1 MASAP
6 VIRQA
11 PTTPLVKLIRSVS
24 GITPDITIE
33 EQHQDQL
40 VITDHPV
47 ELGAT
52 ISDHAY
58 DLPSEVLITY
68 GWTPSGPTNTGFS
81 SSFLNDLYAKILA
94 VKSAKSLF
102 QVFTGRRIYTN
113 MLLGGVTLTTDKTTE
128 QALVVR
134 MLCRQIIIVQT
145 TTITVSL
152 DPTTQATPQRTLPP
166 ANQGTQALQPAQTFS
181 FPNYLMFLQPRN

>member
-1 MASAP
+1 MATAP
-6 VIRQA
+6 IVRQ
-11 PTTPLVKLIRSVS
+11 PPSTPLVKLIRSIA

-33 EQHQDQL
+33 EEHQDQL

-68 GWTPSGPTNTGFS
+68 GWTPSGPTNSGFS
-81 SSFLNDLYAKILA
+81 ASFLNDLYKKILA
-94 VKSAKSLF
+94 VKSAKTLF

-113 MLLGGVTLTTDKTTE
+113 MLLQSVTLTTDKTTE

-134 MLCRQIIIVQT
+134 MLCRQIILVQT
-145 TTITVSL
+145 RIVVVSL
-152 DPTTQATPQRTLPP
+152 DPTTQATPQKTLPP
-166 ANQGTQALQPAQTFS
+166 APQGTQALQPAQTFS
-181 FPNYLMFLQPRN
+181 FPNYLTFLQPRN